1 MQLARRATQGR
12 LTTLD
17 RLWTQPELILHRAG
31 LTPDRWQTGVL
42 RTRKAQTL
50 LLCSRQAGKTLVA
63 AAQALRTA
71 LLEAPALVLVLTP
84 SERQSSEFMR
94 RVKELHEALRRPT
107 NVAGR
112 VLSYYEKQAAEAE
125 QDDLYFRMPEKTRES
140 TLQLHLDNG
149 SRIIGLPASE
159 GKVRVYSSV
168 ALLVVDEASRVDD
181 ALYSAMRP
189 MLAVSRGR
197 LLAAVDAL
205 RPARLVPRGLARRR
219 RLGAGQGNGRAVPA
233 HPGRLPRARAAGAG
247 RTLVPARVPV
257 QFRGRRQRRVR
268 LRGRPGGLER
278 RGGALVPGLRPCQS
292 ITSSVWIWGRRAT
305 TAPWPSWNAPGRP
318 SPTTAVGG

>member
-1 MQLARRATQGR
+1 MPPTPTPTPFSSRLLPDWALQLAWRATQGR

-17 RLWTQPELILHRAG
+17 RLWPEPELILRRAG

-63 AAQALRTA
+63 AALALRTA

-94 RVKELHEALRRPT
+94 RVKELHEALRRPM

-112 VLSYYEKQAAEAE
+112 VLTYYEKQAGEAD
-125 QDDLYFRMPEKTRES
+125 QDDVYFRLPEKTRES

-159 GKVRVYSSV
+159 GKVRVYASV
-168 ALLVVDEASRVDD
+168 ALLVIDEASRVDD
-181 ALYSAMRP
+181 ALYGAMRP

-197 LLAAVDAL
+197 LLALSTPFGMRGWFYEAWHGAGDWERVRVTAEQCPRIPADFLAEERQALGERWFRQEYLCSFEDAVDAVFAYGDVQAAL
-205 RPARLVPRGLARRR
+205 SDEVTPLF
-219 RLGAGQGNGRAVPA
+219 
-233 HPGRLPRARAAGAG
+233 PG
-247 RTLVPARVPV
+247 
-257 QFRGRRQRRVR
+257 
-268 LRGRPGGLER
+268 
-278 RGGALVPGLRPCQS
+278 
-292 ITSSVWIWGRRAT
+292 
-305 TAPWPSWNAPGRP
+305 
-318 SPTTAVGG
+318 